1 MRFGNKIYYVII
13 GAGIVTLILGGT
25 LISLLL
31 RGDAEVVRDIVAPTE
46 EFVYDTDEEY
56 GEPLQLSSSLE
67 AAFDDFYISSY
78 HEILYR
84 ISAFFAIN
92 YPEHTSFSMVKDSYK
107 KTENDAK
114 TKISMGMVSNLG
126 AIVWLELDET
136 NYTSSE
142 TKLRL
147 SNDAREVIYEA
158 TINWSEMEKIDGG
171 GEPLEEENV

>member
-1 MRFGNKIYYVII
+1 
-13 GAGIVTLILGGT
+13 
-25 LISLLL
+25 
-31 RGDAEVVRDIVAPTE
+31 
-46 EFVYDTDEEY
+46 
-56 GEPLQLSSSLE
+56 
-67 AAFDDFYISSY
+67 
-78 HEILYR
+78 
-84 ISAFFAIN
+84 
-92 YPEHTSFSMVKDSYK
+92 MVKDSYK

-147 SNDAREVIYEA
+147 SNDAREVVYEA

-171 GEPLEEENV
+171 DEPLEEENV